1 MSSNKAAFISI
12 IGKPNAGKST
22 FINALMG
29 QHFCIVSPKAQT
41 TRHRIKG
48 FITTD
53 NYQLVF
59 SDTPGI
65 IEPKYKMQVAM
76 MEMMKESLEDADMLL
91 LIHDQKEDELS
102 SEVLEILEGFKGK
115 KILILNKVDLLNEK
129 QILEKTDHWKASGHF
144 YGVIPF
150 SAIDP
155 FNTNMVL
162 NFLVELAPE
171 HPFYYPEEEVSDRST
186 RFFLEEFIRE
196 KILYHY
202 EKEIPYSVEIKIE
215 SFKEEEELIR
225 IHAIIYVERTSQKG
239 ILIGKGGLALKKVAS
254 EARVDMEK
262 FLEKKVFL
270 DVFVKVK
277 SNWRNNDLQLKRFGY
292 TE

>member
-1 MSSNKAAFISI
+1 VHKAAFISI

-48 FITTD
+48 FITEKD
-53 NYQLVF
+53 YQLVF

-65 IEPKYKMQVAM
+65 IEPKYKMQKAM
-76 MEMMKESLEDADMLL
+76 MDSVKESLEDADLL
-91 LIHDQKEDELS
+91 LLVHDQAEDELS
-102 SEVLEILEGFKGK
+102 EEVLDILTHFKGQI
-115 KILILNKVDLLNEK
+115 ILILNKVDLLNEF
-129 QILEKTDHWKASGHF
+129 QIVAKTEHWKKSGHF
-144 YGVIPF
+144 YGVVPF
-150 SAIDP
+150 SALHP
-155 FNTNMVL
+155 FNKIMLV

-171 HPFYYPEEEVSDRST
+171 HPAYYPEDEISDRNT
-186 RFFLEEFIRE
+186 RFFLGEFIRE
-196 KILYHY
+196 KILFFY
-202 EKEIPYSVEIKIE
+202 EKEIPYSVEVKIDN
-215 SFKEEEELIR
+215 FKEEDNLIR
-225 IHAIIYVERTSQKG
+225 ISALIYVERDSQKA

-254 EARVDMEK
+254 EARKDMEK
-262 FLEKKVFL
+262 FLEKPVFL

-277 SNWRNNDLQLKRFGY
+277 NNWRNNDLELKRFGY